1 MLSINPTR
9 LRQTGL
15 MQILRAIF
23 RSNLAIISQKGGE
36 RCDGYSYWLNILL
49 IEMLINPKHVF
60 LSRFRSQTTKISS
73 LEIQI
78 EGGRIQVEKWAGREV
93 ASWLIRQTTEAG
105 WMTREQVLHNVP
117 SRNVGG
123 VREAAGWWG
132 FFSWYRCSLCLELG
146 VCIFFFFLFPSKE
159 GNKLTRSKQT
169 FCFLFFLPGM
179 WGEGNSPSVSPLP
192 CEWGRSKRSCSD
204 GN

>member
-60 LSRFRSQTTKISS
+60 LSWFRSQTTKISS

-146 VCIFFFFLFPSKE
+146 VCIFFCLFPSKE

-169 FCFLFFLPGM
+169 FCFLFFARDVRG
-179 WGEGNSPSVSPLP
+179 GE
-192 CEWGRSKRSCSD
+192 
-204 GN
+204 

>member
-146 VCIFFFFLFPSKE
+146 VCIFFFVSFQRREQTHSLKANFL
-159 GNKLTRSKQT
+159 
-169 FCFLFFLPGM
+169 LFIFFARDVRG
-179 WGEGNSPSVSPLP
+179 GE
-192 CEWGRSKRSCSD
+192 
-204 GN
+204 